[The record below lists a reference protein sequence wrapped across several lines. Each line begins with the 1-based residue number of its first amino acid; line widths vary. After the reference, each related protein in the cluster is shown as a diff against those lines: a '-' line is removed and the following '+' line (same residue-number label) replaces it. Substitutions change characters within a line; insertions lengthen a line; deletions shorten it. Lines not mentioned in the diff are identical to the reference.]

1 MPACIKS
8 IACAFAVLIL
18 VGFML
23 ADPVA
28 AGEAEMLNGDAFMAK
43 IGGNTLVGENDSGV
57 SYQVFYGADGTMKG
71 YSEKGDWAGF
81 NEGAW
86 EADGKMLCFQWSS
99 WRDRERYCRTFSSK
113 DGKILSYDDSG
124 DLTGTSEHEKGN
136 SRGL

>member
-71 YSEKGDWAGF
+71 YSKKGDWAGF

-86 EADGKMLCFQWSS
+86 EADGKMICFQWSS

-124 DLTGTSEHEKGN
+124 DLTGTSELEKGN

>member
-18 VGFML
+18 VRFML

-43 IGGNTLVGENDSGV
+43 IGGDMLVGENDSGV

-124 DLTGTSEHEKGN
+124 DLTGTSELEKGN